1 VDVITGCAEKC
12 SGEGTRL
19 EVHMREWF
27 LLLLVLVPAGTSV
40 AQQTSVLEKSTE
52 STTPKAVG
60 PRTIDGC
67 LSGNAKEG
75 YFWGTD
81 TGDLYQVIGSNS
93 SLHRYAGQTVRIAG
107 TVAYRKPAWS
117 PSRELATLPPTLT
130 VSNIKK
136 VLGTCD

>member
-1 VDVITGCAEKC
+1 
-12 SGEGTRL
+12 
-19 EVHMREWF
+19 MREWF
-27 LLLLVLVPAGTSV
+27 LLLLVLVPPGSV
-40 AQQTSVLEKSTE
+40 AQQTSNLGKSTE

-75 YFWGTD
+75 YFLGTD

-117 PSRELATLPPTLT
+117 PSRVLATLPPTLT

-136 VLGTCD
+136 VLDACD